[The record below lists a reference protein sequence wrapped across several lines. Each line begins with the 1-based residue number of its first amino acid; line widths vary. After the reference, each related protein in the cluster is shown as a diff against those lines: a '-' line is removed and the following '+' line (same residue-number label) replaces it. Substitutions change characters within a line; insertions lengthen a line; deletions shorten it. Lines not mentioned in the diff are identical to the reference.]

1 LGFRERD
8 KPEIPIEL
16 MGLLVFGIHYDRC
29 GCDLPAHDKRSF
41 QGVNQEQ
48 LPYAFPFAGEI
59 TRKPAK
65 ERSAYSLISRQIQL
79 LNQFQRKIF
88 SFNIVL
94 RERVEAC
101 QLIIPGRKHID
112 SAGPPFDVLGRLL
125 FQVPVQLRR
134 TA

>member
-1 LGFRERD
+1 
-8 KPEIPIEL
+8 
-16 MGLLVFGIHYDRC
+16 MGLFVFGIHYNRR
-29 GCDLPAHDKRSF
+29 GCDLPAHYKRSF
-41 QGVNQEQ
+41 QGIDQKQ
-48 LPYAFPFAGEI
+48 LSCAFPFAGKI

-65 ERSAYSLISRQIQL
+65 KRSSYSFVSRQIQL

-94 RERVEAC
+94 RERVEAR

-112 SAGPPFDVLGRLL
+112 NAGPPFDVLGCLL
-125 FQVPVQLRR
+125 FQVPVQFRR